1 MFLRSFANTYISFRG
16 ALNIF
21 CLVDAAMATENELS
35 STFSNVLHDK
45 ALRKAFYNVAAI
57 LFTIFVSGIAVA
69 VYYILQ
75 PFLRPMLWALLCG
88 SFLYPFK
95 YKIAYS
101 SKVWLCK
108 LNSSK
113 TPLFLGLITLP
124 FVLVSCLIDA
134 FRTTLC
140 KHYKFIIGGI
150 IFFVLIILFASMWPF
165 KELMDL
171 GEKLFSAIKLVL
183 DCFSSYMVSDEV
195 IISHCNLTKIHHL
208 QISTLILGYIIIVAL
223 FCNAKTKLFLQLVS
237 MVLWT
242 IVIFYVA
249 SIKGPLAIF
258 LGVVVTALV
267 TGGSLVDTIRLR
279 IQNIGLFIIKDYIV
293 LLLTH

>member
-1 MFLRSFANTYISFRG
+1 
-16 ALNIF
+16 
-21 CLVDAAMATENELS
+21 MATENELS

-57 LFTIFVSGIAVA
+57 LFTIFVSGIAIA

-95 YKIAYS
+95 YKITYS
-101 SKVWLCK
+101 SKIWLRK
-108 LNSSK
+108 LNYSK

-150 IFFVLIILFASMWPF
+150 TLFILMILFASMWPF
-165 KELMDL
+165 NELMDL
-171 GEKLFSAIKLVL
+171 GQKLFSVIKLIL
-183 DCFSSYMVSDEV
+183 DCFSSYMVSDKV
-195 IISHCNLTKIHHL
+195 IISHHNLNQMPWL
-208 QISTLILGYIIIVAL
+208 QISTLILGYIIIVTL
-223 FCNAKTKLFLQLVS
+223 FCNAKTKLLLQLVS

-249 SIKGPLAIF
+249 SVKGPLAIF
-258 LGVVVTALV
+258 LGLVVTALV

-279 IQNIGLFIIKDYIV
+279 IQNIGLFIIKDYILV
-293 LLLTH
+293 MTSILLLTY